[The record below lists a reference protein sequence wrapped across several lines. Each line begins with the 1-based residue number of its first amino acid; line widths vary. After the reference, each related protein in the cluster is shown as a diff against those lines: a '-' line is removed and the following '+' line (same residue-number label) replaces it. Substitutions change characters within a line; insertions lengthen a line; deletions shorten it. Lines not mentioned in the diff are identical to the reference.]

1 MQHSSIRQRSSTT
14 QLVTCLFGISL
25 LLVAF
30 NSLADRLTLQQAEQ
44 IALTEEPGLIGQQWQ
59 SKAMIEQAIAD
70 GQHMDPRLQLG
81 IVNLPTDTFDMNQEP
96 VTQVLISYQQQF
108 PPGDTRFLKQQRA
121 QKQAELIDSKL
132 SNRSLTIVRDV
143 RQIYLEILYLEQAKK
158 SIIKNKR
165 LFAQLVEIVQSLF
178 SVGRNNQQDLIR
190 AQLEHS
196 RLDDRLTKIEQQI
209 NTQRSRLSRWIGT
222 ENSLKPF
229 EPELPYM
236 PEVNLK
242 TDFDSLSQ
250 HFINHPQVQE
260 VDRQLELT
268 RKDIQLVNESLKPGW
283 GLTVSYG
290 YREDAPN
297 GTERADFVSAMV
309 AIDLPLFTANRQDKK
324 RLSKEYEYQSLKSK
338 RSEVIRQLVSELQQ
352 EINNESLLQQRLQL
366 YSKLLLPQAKQQT
379 QASMLAYQSDKGRF
393 SDVMRAYI
401 DDLNANLDEHR
412 IAVDI
417 RQTKAK
423 ILYYVSELHSSPGN
437 Q

>member
-1 MQHSSIRQRSSTT
+1 MQQSTMNHYRSTA
-14 QLVTCLFGISL
+14 QPGAWLLGISL
-25 LLVAF
+25 LLVTG
-30 NSLADRLTLQQAEQ
+30 SGLADRLTLQQAEQ
-44 IALTEEPGLIGQQWQ
+44 IALTEEPGLISQQWQ
-59 SKAMIEQAIAD
+59 SKAMLEQAIAD
-70 GQHMDPRLQLG
+70 GQHMDPKLQLG
-81 IVNLPTDTFDMNQEP
+81 ILNLPTDTFDMNQEP

-108 PPGDTRFLKQQRA
+108 PPGDTRFLKQQKA
-121 QKQAELIDSKL
+121 QKQAALIDAKL
-132 SNRSLTIVRDV
+132 SNRSLTILRDV
-143 RQIYLEILYLEQAKK
+143 RQTYLEILYLEQAKN

-165 LFAQLVEIVQSLF
+165 LFAQLLEVVQSLF

-190 AQLEHS
+190 AQLELS

-229 EPELPYM
+229 DPELPYM
-236 PEVNLK
+236 PMVSLE

-250 HFINHPQVQE
+250 QFLNHPQVQE

-297 GTERADFVSAMV
+297 GMERADFVSAVV
-309 AIDLPLFTANRQDKK
+309 AIDLPLFSANRQDKK

-338 RSEVIRQLVSELQQ
+338 RTEVLRQLVSELLQ
-352 EINNESLLQQRLQL
+352 EITNELLLQQRLHL

-417 RQTKAK
+417 RQSKAK
-423 ILYYVSELHSSPGN
+423 ILYYVSELQSGSAN

>member
-1 MQHSSIRQRSSTT
+1 MLATG
-14 QLVTCLFGISL
+14 C
-25 LLVAF
+25 
-30 NSLADRLTLQQAEQ
+30 SLADPLTLQQVEQ
-44 IALTEEPGLIGQQWQ
+44 IALTEEPGLISQQWQ
-59 SKAMIEQAIAD
+59 SKSMIEQGIAD

-81 IVNLPTDTFDMNQEP
+81 VLNLPTDTFDMNQEP
-96 VTQVLISYQQQF
+96 VTQLLISYQQQF
-108 PPGDTRFLKQQRA
+108 PPGDTRFLKQQKA
-121 QKQAELIDSKL
+121 QKQADLIDAKL

-143 RQIYLEILYLEQAKK
+143 RQTYLEILYLEQAKS

-190 AQLEHS
+190 AQLELS

-229 EPELPYM
+229 DPELPYM
-236 PEVNLK
+236 PEVNLE

-250 HFINHPQVQE
+250 QFLNHPQVQE

-297 GTERADFVSAMV
+297 GTERADFVSAVV

-352 EINNESLLQQRLQL
+352 EITNEQLLQQRLQL

-393 SDVMRAYI
+393 ADVMRAYI

-417 RQTKAK
+417 RQSKAK
-423 ILYYVSELHSSPGN
+423 ILYYVSGLQSGSGN